1 MDEENYLTLVPV
13 DRASFTREMKN
24 LPPSTRAV
32 AEVAIQRILA
42 RQGLTLATGN
52 WLRSLGSGLW
62 EFRIEKSFKAVFSK
76 SEIPSP
82 SRANNEAILIRV
94 FCSFEKDEIL
104 LLGIYDKQRNGS
116 GRKQDQA
123 IQNARKALLQ
133 FKGIG

>member
-32 AEVAIQRILA
+32 VEVAMQRILA
-42 RQGLTLATGN
+42 RLGLTLATGN

-62 EFRIEKSFKAVFSK
+62 EFRIGNSFKAVFSK

-94 FCSFEKDEIL
+94 FCSFEKEEIL

-123 IQNARKALLQ
+123 IQNARKLLLQ

>member
-1 MDEENYLTLVPV
+1 
-13 DRASFTREMKN
+13 MKN

-42 RQGLTLATGN
+42 RQGLTLATWN

-62 EFRIEKSFKAVFSK
+62 EFRIGKSFKAVFSK

-94 FCSFEKDEIL
+94 FCSFEKEEIL
-104 LLGIYDKQRNGS
+104 LLGIYDKQRNSS

>member
-24 LPPSTRAV
+24 LPPSSRAV

-62 EFRIEKSFKAVFSK
+62 EFRIGKSFKAVFSK
-76 SEIPSP
+76 SEIPS
-82 SRANNEAILIRV
+82 SL
-94 FCSFEKDEIL
+94 S
-104 LLGIYDKQRNGS
+104 S
-116 GRKQDQA
+116 
-123 IQNARKALLQ
+123 
-133 FKGIG
+133 